1 MKILIIAPH
10 PDDEILGVGGTIAKH
25 VENGDEVTA
34 CIVTKGFEPLFSEE
48 FVEKSRKE
56 CREADRFLGIKETIF
71 LDFPA
76 VMLEN
81 VPRYERNNGLI
92 KVIEDLCPDMV
103 YIPHRGDMQLDHKLV
118 VDAAMV
124 ALRPKYRHKVQRIL
138 SYETMSET
146 GWDVP
151 NAGNEFVPMVY
162 SDISG
167 YLEKKLKAL
176 EFFTTQIQEFPGSRS
191 IEAVRALAVYRGSMM
206 NMRAAEAFGMIR
218 ELV

>member
-1 MKILIIAPH
+1 
-10 PDDEILGVGGTIAKH
+10 
-25 VENGDEVTA
+25 
-34 CIVTKGFEPLFSEE
+34 
-48 FVEKSRKE
+48 
-56 CREADRFLGIKETIF
+56 
-71 LDFPA
+71 
-76 VMLEN
+76 MLEN
-81 VPRYERNNGLI
+81 VPRYELNDRFV
-92 KVIEDLCPDMV
+92 KVIQDLCPDIV
-103 YIPHRGDMQLDHKLV
+103 YIPHRGDMQLDHKMAAS
-118 VDAAMV
+118 AAMV
-124 ALRPKYRHKVQRIL
+124 ALRPKYKHKVKKIL

-176 EFFTTQIQEFPGSRS
+176 EFFTTQIQEFPSPRS

-206 NMRAAEAFGMIR
+206 NMRAAEAFGVIR